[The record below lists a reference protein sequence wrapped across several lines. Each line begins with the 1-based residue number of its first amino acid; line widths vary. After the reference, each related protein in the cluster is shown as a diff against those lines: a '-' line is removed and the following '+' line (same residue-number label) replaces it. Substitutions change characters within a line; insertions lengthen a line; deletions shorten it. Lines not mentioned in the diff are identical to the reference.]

1 MESYK
6 NDLWKSS
13 MSTLLSCLESRGLL
27 RVSASA
33 AHAELTGERVRRPSM
48 LLPFCG
54 EIVTGWCHGVRL
66 NHGLHTQCTNA
77 VSDTDYCVSCS
88 KHAEKSGKPPHGDI
102 RDRAK
107 FTTDYRDPSGALTL
121 PYANVAGKLKLD
133 LNKAS
138 AAAAEMGWT
147 IPAEQLLV
155 RKTVRG
161 RPKSAAV
168 SDTDSDTSSKKV
180 KVRKHKAMKAKL
192 SQDDLIAKLVLE
204 AASEP
209 SGHFDG
215 KSVSSVSSVSSASSE
230 LLKQIRAEAA
240 PKEAAKVAQKAAQK
254 AEKERIAAEAKAA
267 KAAAKAEKERVAAE
281 AKAEKDAVRAEKER
295 VAAEAK
301 AAKAAAKAEKD
312 AIRAE
317 KERVAAEAKAAKVAA
332 REAKL
337 KVIEDAKAAKEA
349 AKEAKLK
356 AIEDAK
362 AAKLAEKAALKAEKE
377 RMVEEAKAAKLA
389 EKAAAKAAKLAEREA
404 EREAKKVSALV
415 EKIESVRASCEALS
429 PGQVSFAP
437 LLNAGSDLLKG
448 ALDGARKALKKLE
461 REAEK
466 KEVSSPE
473 VPELEEEVV
482 GSVESESEGEE
493 EEEITLS
500 ADMKYEHE
508 GVMYF
513 KTSAYGF
520 ENMLFS
526 LTGDPVGI
534 LDMDAGTLQEVSF
547 DEDSDD
553 EE

>member
-301 AAKAAAKAEKD
+301 AAK
-312 AIRAE
+312 
-317 KERVAAEAKAAKVAA
+317 VAA

-482 GSVESESEGEE
+482 GSVSSESEEEVEEVEEVVGSVESESEGEE